1 MTHKKKIDLFV
12 VWSDLYLES
21 VDIARLRRRQK
32 NDMQKAYIEPQTLE
46 ESGYYF
52 ESKLDENYF

>member
-1 MTHKKKIDLFV
+1 MFI
-12 VWSDLYLES
+12 VWIYPYLES

-32 NDMQKAYIEPQTLE
+32 NDMHKTYIEPKSLE

-52 ESKLDENYF
+52 ESKLDET